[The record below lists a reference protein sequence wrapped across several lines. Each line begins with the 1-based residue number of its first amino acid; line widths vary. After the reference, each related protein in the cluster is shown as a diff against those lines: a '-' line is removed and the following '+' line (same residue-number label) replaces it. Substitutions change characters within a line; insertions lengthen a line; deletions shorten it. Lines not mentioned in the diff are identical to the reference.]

1 MEISDVLSRLK
12 KSDKAETPQFLALVM
27 TDEVVQAAVWQP
39 GIDQAEIIATGT
51 PVEWDGDTGTTS
63 ELVSAVDATVSA
75 ATEGVASDLTE
86 IIFGVPTTWTDAKGL
101 LGARRELIRNVCHE
115 LELKPLGFVVLS
127 DSILRYLKM
136 QEGTPTTSLLVEV
149 SESEVIIILVRLGQI
164 EGTQV
169 VGRSDDIVA
178 DVEEGVSRLATNDNL
193 PSRIIVFNSM
203 HNLDDV
209 VQNLVSND
217 WQTKFNFLHIPKVE
231 SLPKDI
237 MIKAVAVAGG
247 AEVAKSI
254 GLTPSL
260 AADLPAPEKS
270 VSLPEPTPEPDD
282 SPDPELPDSSE
293 PSVSP
298 PLPTAPIA
306 NVEFVSP
313 EAAGFTV
320 GPDAGAAAPIPERE
334 PASDVSPLEEESVA
348 PSEPLPEAEVVAPAV
363 PTPVR
368 RLPRISLRL
377 PQFSLPRFHLGL
389 GKWALWVGLPI
400 VLLGIGLLG
409 WQSLPEA
416 TLTLTVATKPLTQ
429 SLPLTITSEAGSEGS
444 GTTIPAS
451 TRVETL
457 TGQKTVPATGTK
469 VIGDPAVGEVTL
481 YNRTSLTKVFTK
493 GTKLKAGKLEFTL
506 DQDVTVASKSAGA
519 DYVDIPGKGSAKV
532 TAVTIGTESNL
543 SAGTEFTIASFGKD
557 SYIAKNDKAL
567 SGGTAEE
574 VKVISKADLTTLT
587 KSLTEELVHDLE
599 SRIGQA
605 AGTGTYVMTKSAQ
618 VKNESYSAKVG
629 DAKAELTGNLEI
641 AVKVLSY
648 QTSEVESLLASAIEA
663 AIPPGFARTSLPAAV
678 RLTDVTEGDDGSV
691 QGTAEVSLPLVPTLD
706 TAALADRLRGQSA
719 GNIQAVLTTVP
730 GLVGADIQLSPRW
743 LPPRLKTMP
752 KNAAKI
758 KITVVPQASN

>member
-101 LGARRELIRNVCHE
+101 VGARRELIKNVCHE

-260 AADLPAPEKS
+260 SPAPPRS
-270 VSLPEPTPEPDD
+270 VEPVSPPEPDD
-282 SPDPELPDSSE
+282 SPGPELPDSSE
-293 PSVSP
+293 PSVA
-298 PLPTAPIA
+298 PLPPTAPIA

-313 EAAGFTV
+313 EVAGFTV
-320 GPDAGAAAPIPERE
+320 GLDDSAAAPIPESE
-334 PASDVSPLEEESVA
+334 PESDVSPLEVDSVA

-363 PTPVR
+363 PTPAR
-368 RLPRISLRL
+368 RLPRISVRL
-377 PQFSLPRFHLGL
+377 PQFSLPRFHLGPS
-389 GKWALWVGLPI
+389 KWVLWVGLPI
-400 VLLGIGLLG
+400 VLLGIGLIG
-409 WQSLPEA
+409 WQRLPEA

-532 TAVTIGTESNL
+532 TAVAIGTESNL

-574 VKVISKADLTTLT
+574 VKVISKADLSTLT

-629 DAKAELTGNLEI
+629 DAKTELTGNLEI

-678 RLTDVTEGDDGSV
+678 RLTDVTEGDDGSI
-691 QGTAEVSLPLVPTLD
+691 QGTAEVSLPLIPTLD

-758 KITVVPQASN
+758 TITVVPQASN